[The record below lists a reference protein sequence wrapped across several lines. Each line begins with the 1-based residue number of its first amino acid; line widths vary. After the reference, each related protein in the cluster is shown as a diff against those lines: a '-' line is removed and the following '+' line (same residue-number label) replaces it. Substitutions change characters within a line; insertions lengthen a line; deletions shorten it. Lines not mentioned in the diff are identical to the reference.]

1 MGKKVSD
8 FLKSEILSSV
18 FYLAFGLC
26 LLLVPDQTVNIIC
39 KIVFGL
45 VMIASGIYHIVIYTA
60 EKEKATILDLFT
72 GVIVMVLGI
81 FLFFTPQIVI
91 KILPYLLGAL
101 VLVDSIWKIKGS
113 YRLKKAQRGRWKII
127 LIGCLVFIALGVSML
142 LYSFL
147 SVTRMILFS
156 GIILTA
162 DGVADIVFLIMIRL
176 GMKKSEKLCVE
187 KEQEEN
193 GKEKPWDDPA
203 DAGLDEKV
211 QDKSLNEDE
220 TEWKQ
225 DTDSQVQEAE
235 MEIETGKT
243 ADAADADA
251 ILDAEMQTPDEGV
264 ESPGREIREMLKNHD
279 EPLEEWLAGFL
290 FLVKGADWFV
300 EGAASIAKK
309 LGIPQLIIGLTIV
322 AMGTSMPE
330 AAVSITAAINKNA
343 GITIGNV
350 VGSNILN
357 ILIILGIT
365 AVITN
370 VAIQK
375 STLLYEIPFMTV
387 ITIVLL
393 IFGIT
398 GSEVTF
404 IEGVIFWILFLIYL
418 GYLFVMAKKGNDQE
432 EAEAKDNPIW
442 KCMLLMVIGGI
453 LVVKGSDFAVSG
465 ATEIARYF
473 GMSERFIGLTIVALG
488 TSLPELVTSVTAA
501 RRGNTGIAIGNIVGS
516 NIFNILFVIGTTAL
530 ICTVPFESKFII
542 DTVIAVLCG
551 AILWIGTFRHKELR
565 KPCGVV
571 MLLCYVAYFLYLC
584 LV

>member
-127 LIGCLVFIALGVSML
+127 L
-142 LYSFL
+142 
-147 SVTRMILFS
+147 
-156 GIILTA
+156 TA

-176 GMKKSEKLCVE
+176 GMKKSEKLCAE

-279 EPLEEWLAGFL
+279 EPLEEW
-290 FLVKGADWFV
+290 
-300 EGAASIAKK
+300 
-309 LGIPQLIIGLTIV
+309 
-322 AMGTSMPE
+322 
-330 AAVSITAAINKNA
+330 
-343 GITIGNV
+343 
-350 VGSNILN
+350 
-357 ILIILGIT
+357 
-365 AVITN
+365 
-370 VAIQK
+370 
-375 STLLYEIPFMTV
+375 
-387 ITIVLL
+387 
-393 IFGIT
+393 
-398 GSEVTF
+398 
-404 IEGVIFWILFLIYL
+404 
-418 GYLFVMAKKGNDQE
+418 
-432 EAEAKDNPIW
+432 KD
-442 KCMLLMVIGGI
+442 
-453 LVVKGSDFAVSG
+453 
-465 ATEIARYF
+465 
-473 GMSERFIGLTIVALG
+473 
-488 TSLPELVTSVTAA
+488 
-501 RRGNTGIAIGNIVGS
+501 
-516 NIFNILFVIGTTAL
+516 
-530 ICTVPFESKFII
+530 
-542 DTVIAVLCG
+542 
-551 AILWIGTFRHKELR
+551 
-565 KPCGVV
+565 
-571 MLLCYVAYFLYLC
+571 
-584 LV
+584 